1 MFMKKQ
7 KIIASVVLAMITGAA
22 LTTSAQITYL
32 DATSGVSG
40 NTALA
45 AGGTFSPPLN
55 GTTGNDQN
63 WEQRTVFGSSG
74 NIFESN
80 GEVGTEDAPRLVTTI
95 TGLADGTYDLYAYFW
110 SPGPGDVNQQWMLRA
125 GLANLGGDLT
135 LYSRDTTGITTPVTP
150 GAIASQV
157 TSTAGFTV
165 APTILSESGR
175 NLWQASL
182 GQMTVSGGAGTIQVF
197 IDDYANPGTVNNRT
211 WYDGVGYS
219 VAAVPEPTSATLL
232 GAGMFGLMVVC
243 RRKRK

>member
-1 MFMKKQ
+1 M
-7 KIIASVVLAMITGAA
+7 LAMAAGVA
-22 LTTSAQITYL
+22 LTASAQITYVN
-32 DATSGVSG
+32 ATSGVSG

-63 WEQRTVFGSSG
+63 WEERTTFGSSG

-80 GEVGTEDAPRLVTTI
+80 GEVGTENAPRLVTTI
-95 TGLADGTYDLYAYFW
+95 SGLADGTYDIYAYFW
-110 SPGPGDVNQQWMLRA
+110 SPGPGDANQQWMLRA

-150 GAIASQV
+150 DVVVPQV

-165 APTILSESGR
+165 APTTISESGR

-182 GQMTVSGGAGTIQVF
+182 GQATVSGGTGTISVF
-197 IDDYANPGTVNNRT
+197 VDDYANPGTVNNRT
-211 WYDGVGYS
+211 WYDGVGYAVS
-219 VAAVPEPTSATLL
+219 TVPEPSSIALASLGVAGLL
-232 GAGMFGLMVVC
+232 IFR
-243 RRKRK
+243 RRKSA

>member
-1 MFMKKQ
+1 MKQRK
-7 KIIASVVLAMITGAA
+7 ATGAMLAMAAGVA
-22 LTTSAQITYL
+22 LTASAQITYV

-63 WEQRTVFGSSG
+63 WEQRTTFGSSG

-80 GEVGTEDAPRLVTTI
+80 GEVGTENAPRLVTTI
-95 TGLADGTYDLYAYFW
+95 SGLADGTYDLYAYFW
-110 SPGPGDVNQQWMLRA
+110 SPGPGDALQQWLLRA

-135 LYSRDTTGITTPVTP
+135 LYSRPTAGITTPVTP
-150 GAIASQV
+150 DAIATQV
-157 TSTAGFTV
+157 TSTSGFTV
-165 APTILSESGR
+165 APTILTESSR

-182 GQMTVSGGAGTIQVF
+182 GQATVSGGVGTIQVF

-211 WYDGVGYS
+211 WYDGVGYAVS
-219 VAAVPEPTSATLL
+219 AVPEPSTFAL
-232 GAGMFGLMVVC
+232 AGIGLAGLMIF
-243 RRKRK
+243 RRRQSA